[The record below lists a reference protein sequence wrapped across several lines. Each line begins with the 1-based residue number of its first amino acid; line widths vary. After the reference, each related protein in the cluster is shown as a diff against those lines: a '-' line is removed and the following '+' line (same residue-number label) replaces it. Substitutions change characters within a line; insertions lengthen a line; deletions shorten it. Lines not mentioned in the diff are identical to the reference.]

1 MKAKGRIAILLTVC
15 SLQLLAQ
22 QTPPPTD
29 TLPPSS
35 TDTLLLADSLR
46 QDSLLQDSLP
56 GDADSL
62 RNRYRVSEDSID
74 SRVRY
79 ESKDSM
85 IIDNRAK
92 VIHLYQEAKVTYRDI
107 SLQADHIVYSWETG
121 LVTAEGLPDSSGQL
135 AGKPLF
141 KDGSQEFQAE
151 RMQYNF
157 RTRQGVVYDVSTQY
171 NQIYVRG
178 RKSKFIS
185 EGEQVD
191 TSQEAQ
197 DVAYSQ
203 GAIFTTCTHE
213 EPHFGIRS
221 GKQKVIPNK
230 LVVVGPSNLE
240 IMNVP
245 TPLVLPF
252 GFFPITKSRSSGLL
266 FPRDYEYSDQ
276 WGFGLRDVG
285 WFFPV
290 SDYLNLSVLFNI
302 YLKGTFGVGLN
313 GQYRKRYKYSGTFNI
328 AFDSRR
334 SEASDGSIL
343 RENSYQISL
352 NHNQDPSA
360 HPTNTFGGSI
370 NIQANQYQS
379 RVNNDAQNVLE
390 NTLRS
395 NFQFRKQWRNKPISM
410 SIGLTHSQNTRSR
423 EVNITLP
430 NFNFRTQNIFPFKK
444 AGGKERWYETI
455 AITYNADVQNRF
467 TATDTTLFT
476 QKTLD
481 DARFGARQQAT
492 LSNSFKLFRYLNFN
506 PRISYTETWYLRSL
520 RRQLFTETTVVTDTI
535 FDDEGNIVE
544 ITDNVIVNDSVGD
557 RQATGFESWR
567 AMDIGASLNTQLFGT
582 LPIGRG
588 GFRHTFKPSI
598 GFSYSPDTDLDRY
611 QRTVLSSSVD
621 PIDTLT
627 YSIFDGAIFGGPPGG
642 GVSARINYSFNN
654 IFEAKYW
661 SKKDNEAKKLKLLD
675 NIIVSGSYNF
685 AADSLKWSTV
695 SVNGATRF
703 LKGITS
709 VRLNASFDP
718 YIADAEGRR
727 INTTVWEERRR
738 PLRFLSA
745 SATFNTN
752 LNLSRLK
759 KAFSPGRN
767 NEKEAEDSPSPA
779 AQNTDR
785 FNDFYDLLEG
795 ITLRHNLVL
804 GWVEDEFSI
813 SVNSINLQ
821 GNFRITD
828 KWTIN
833 VGNFGYDFV
842 NKGLTY
848 PSVGFFRDLHCW
860 EMGMNW
866 QPNRGTYSFFIRVKP
881 GPFEFLKVPYER
893 NNADPLRAFN

>member
-1 MKAKGRIAILLTVC
+1 MLC

-22 QTPPPTD
+22 QTPPPSD
-29 TLPPSS
+29 TLPPSP
-35 TDTLLLADSLR
+35 TDTLLLPDSLQQDTSAR
-46 QDSLLQDSLP
+46 DTVPGDSL
-56 GDADSL
+56 SL
-62 RNRYRVSEDSID
+62 RDRYRVSSDSLD
-74 SRVRY
+74 ARVNY
-79 ESKDSM
+79 EAKDSM
-85 IIDNRAK
+85 YIDNLAK
-92 VIHLYQEAKVTYRDI
+92 TIHLYREAKVTYKDI
-107 SLQADHIVYSWETG
+107 SLKADHIVYSWETG
-121 LVTAEGLPDSSGQL
+121 LVTAEGWPDSSGQIV
-135 AGKPLF
+135 GKPLF
-141 KDGSQEFQAE
+141 NDGTQEFNAE
-151 RMQYNF
+151 RMEYNV
-157 RTRQGVVYDVSTQY
+157 RSRKGVVYDVSTQY

-185 EGEQVD
+185 EGEQAD
-191 TSQEAQ
+191 TSREAR

-213 EPHFGIRS
+213 NPHFGIRS

-276 WGFGLRDVG
+276 WGFGLRDIG

-290 SDYLNLSVLFNI
+290 SDYLNLSALFNI
-302 YLKGTFGVGLN
+302 YLKGTFGAGVTGN
-313 GQYRKRYKYSGTFNI
+313 YRKRYKYSGSFNI

-334 SEASDGSIL
+334 SEANDGTVL
-343 RENSYQISL
+343 RNNSYILSV
-352 NHNQDPSA
+352 NHNQDPNA

-370 NIQANQYQS
+370 NIQANRYQS
-379 RVNNDAQNVLE
+379 TVNNDAQNVLE

-395 NFQFRKQWRNKPISM
+395 NFQFRKQWRDKPISM

-423 EVNITLP
+423 EVNINFP

-444 AGGKERWYETI
+444 AGGRERWYETV

-467 TATDTTLFT
+467 TATDTTLFSR
-476 QKTLD
+476 KTLE

-492 LSNSFKLFRYLNFN
+492 LSNSFKLFKYLNFN
-506 PRISYTETWYLRSL
+506 PSINYTETWYLRTL
-520 RRQLFTETTVVTDTI
+520 ERNLFTDITVVETPI
-535 FDDEGNIVE
+535 FDDEGNLVE
-544 ITDNVIVNDSVGD
+544 IVQDTIVNDSIGD

-567 AMDIGASLNTQLFGT
+567 AISMGASLNTQLFGT

-598 GFSYSPDTDLDRY
+598 GFSYSPDTNLDRY
-611 QRTVLSSSVD
+611 QRSVATSSVD
-621 PIDTLT
+621 PIDSVA

-642 GVSARINYSFNN
+642 GTSARITYSFNN

-661 SKKDNEAKKLKLLD
+661 SKKANEAKKLKLLD
-675 NIIVSGSYNF
+675 NIIINGSYNF
-685 AADSLKWSTV
+685 AADSLQWSIV
-695 SVNGATRF
+695 NMNGATRF
-703 LKGITS
+703 FNGITS

-718 YIADAEGRR
+718 YITDEQGRR
-727 INTTVWEERRR
+727 INTTVWETRRR
-738 PLRFLSA
+738 PLRFIAA
-745 SATFNTN
+745 SATFNTSIT
-752 LNLSRLK
+752 LSKVK
-759 KAFSPGRN
+759 KAFFTAREAD
-767 NEKEAEDSPSPA
+767 EKEAENPSLR
-779 AQNTDR
+779 NTGQ
-785 FNDFYDLLEG
+785 FNDLVSLLEG
-795 ITLRHNLVL
+795 ITVSHNLVM
-804 GWVEDEFSI
+804 GWMNGEFGVQ
-813 SVNSINLQ
+813 VNSINMR

-842 NKGLTY
+842 NRGLTY

-881 GPFEFLKVPYER
+881 GPFEFLKLPYER
-893 NNADPLRAFN
+893 NNADPLNAFN